1 MEPLESQAIQRSREV
16 ALPQSQ
22 VVDSR
27 PPASPSP
34 KAEPSRQS
42 SMRRKRSNR
51 VSKSSSS
58 ATSSRPG
65 TLRRRSSAGAEHMEP
80 SGYGQPSASPTGS
93 SSNSTTMRPLPR
105 GLEAGPSIRY
115 TPVTG
120 RISRAKKGQPV
131 HICDLCEVPRVR
143 DLLLHHSNMLTSIAF
158 HKSGALAVR
167 IIGLRRRILLMI
179 RQTSSIEPSTSQISL
194 HLSRLRESIS

>member
-1 MEPLESQAIQRSREV
+1 MSSLKDIMDVDVEPLESQAIQRSREI

-65 TLRRRSSAGAEHMEP
+65 TLRRRSSAGAEYMEP

-93 SSNSTTMRPLPR
+93 SSNSTTMRPTLPR

-131 HICDLCEVPRVR
+131 HICDLCEEPRV
-143 DLLLHHSNMLTSIAF
+143 
-158 HKSGALAVR
+158 
-167 IIGLRRRILLMI
+167 
-179 RQTSSIEPSTSQISL
+179 
-194 HLSRLRESIS
+194 